1 MIHFLG
7 SYNFLLNIIIMKNI
21 PFFLLI
27 TMLSCNSE
35 SSVKP
40 VKSYLFDLEKAKVSY
55 KVTGT

>member
-1 MIHFLG
+1 
-7 SYNFLLNIIIMKNI
+7 MKNL

-27 TMLSCNSE
+27 TILSCNSE